1 MALDKFKAPALPA
14 PPKEYD
20 QNYMSQLVRALGNYF
35 VLLDSQAPQ
44 SMNNVSLTAVPQSND
59 FPPAT
64 LRDGTG
70 FQLSGEDIFRIKVAG
85 VTPVPVANTDYV
97 DAEVAAGVATAEA
110 YADANFVNLAGDTM
124 TGNLAL
130 PILNAT
136 TTNATTTNATNVN
149 ATNVNATNVVSPV
162 MGGITAPGMVLQVQQ
177 AIKTDTFTQT
187 TTGNT
192 YYPVPGLSVNI
203 TPKSATSKILVTCV
217 VNLGSSGYQGRGI
230 VFRDSTPLGLGN
242 ANGLRTGVSF
252 GFNAHDS
259 GTAAAGDQYHV
270 IPCTFTFLDSPAS
283 ISSLTYS
290 VSVSAYNTIGIS
302 VNRSWAWQNTAEYDP
317 AFSSTITVM
326 EIAQ

>member
-1 MALDKFKAPALPA
+1 MALQKFKAPTLPV

-35 VLLDSQAPQ
+35 SLLDSQAPQ

-85 VTPVPVANTDYV
+85 VTPEPIPTDADIAAAV
-97 DAEVAAGVATAEA
+97 SAGVATAEA

-124 TGNLAL
+124 TGNLGV
-130 PILNAT
+130 PTVNAT
-136 TTNATTTNATNVN
+136 TVNATTVN
-149 ATNVNATNVVSPV
+149 ATTVNATNVVSPV

-217 VNLGSSGYQGRGI
+217 VNLGSSSYQGRGI
-230 VFRDSTPLGLGN
+230 VFRNSTPLGLGN
-242 ANGLRTGVSF
+242 ADALRTGVSF
-252 GFNAHDS
+252 GFNAYDS
-259 GTAAAGDQYHV
+259 GTAAVGDQYHV

-283 ISSLTYS
+283 ASLLTYS
-290 VSVSAYNTIGIS
+290 ISVSAYNTVGIS

>member
-85 VTPVPVANTDYV
+85 VTPEPVVSVNYV

-130 PILNAT
+130 PTL
-136 TTNATTTNATNVN
+136 NATNVN

-162 MGGITAPGMVLQVQQ
+162 VGGITAPGMVLQVQQ

-217 VNLGSSGYQGRGI
+217 VNLGSSTYQGRGI
-230 VFRDSTPLGLGN
+230 VFRDSTPLGLGD

-252 GFNAHDS
+252 GFNAYDT
-259 GTAAAGDQYHV
+259 GTGATGDQYHV

-283 ISSLTYS
+283 ISPLTYS
-290 VSVSAYNTIGIS
+290 VSVSGYNTTGIS
-302 VNRSWAWQNTAEYDP
+302 VNRSWAWQNSAEYDP

>member
-1 MALDKFKAPALPA
+1 MALQKFKAPTLPV

-20 QNYMSQLVRALGNYF
+20 QNYMNQLVRALGNYF
-35 VLLDSQAPQ
+35 SLLDSQAPQ

-85 VTPVPVANTDYV
+85 VTPEPIPTDADIAAAV
-97 DAEVAAGVATAEA
+97 SAGVATAEA

-124 TGNLAL
+124 TGNLGV
-130 PILNAT
+130 PTVNAT
-136 TTNATTTNATNVN
+136 T
-149 ATNVNATNVVSPV
+149 VNATNVVSPV

-217 VNLGSSGYQGRGI
+217 VNLGSSSYQGRGI
-230 VFRDSTPLGLGN
+230 VFRNSTPLGLGD
-242 ANGLRTGVSF
+242 ASGLRTGVSF

-283 ISSLTYS
+283 ATLLTYS
-290 VSVSAYNTIGIS
+290 ISVSAYNTVGIS
-302 VNRSWAWQNTAEYDP
+302 VNRSWAWQNSAEYDP

>member
-1 MALDKFKAPALPA
+1 MALQKFKAPPLPV

-20 QNYMSQLVRALGNYF
+20 QNYMNQLVRAIGNYF
-35 VLLDSQAPQ
+35 NLLDSQSPL
-44 SMNNVSLTAVPQSND
+44 SINNVTLTAVPQSND
-59 FPPAT
+59 FPPVDLKA
-64 LRDGTG
+64 GTG
-70 FQLSGEDIFRIKVAG
+70 FQLSGEDVFRVKVEG
-85 VTPVPVANTDYV
+85 ITPEPIPTDADIAAAV
-97 DAEVAAGVATAEA
+97 SAGVATAEA

-124 TGNLAL
+124 TGNLGV
-130 PILNAT
+130 PVINAT
-136 TTNATTTNATNVN
+136 TVNATTANAT
-149 ATNVNATNVVSPV
+149 TVNATNVVSPV
-162 MGGITAPGMVLQVQQ
+162 MGGITAPGMVLQVRQ

-187 TTGNT
+187 TVGNT

-217 VNLGSSGYQGRGI
+217 VNLGSSSYQGRGI
-230 VFRDSTPLGLGN
+230 VFRDGTPLGLGD

-283 ISSLTYS
+283 TSLLTYS
-290 VSVSAYNTIGIS
+290 ISVSAYNTVGIS
-302 VNRSWAWQNTAEYDP
+302 VNRSWAWQNTAQYDP